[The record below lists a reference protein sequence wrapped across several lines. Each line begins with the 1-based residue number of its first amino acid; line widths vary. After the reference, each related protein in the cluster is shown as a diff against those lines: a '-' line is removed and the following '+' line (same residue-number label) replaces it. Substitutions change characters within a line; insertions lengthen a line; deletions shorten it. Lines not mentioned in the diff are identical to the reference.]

1 MKEHLLALS
10 RNVQRKMYHDTYKLN
25 SKKVGGG
32 GGNRNSSDDENDDD
46 TLISSLETP

>member
-32 GGNRNSSDDENDDD
+32 NRNSSDDENDDD